1 MKYKKEETQNRREVL
16 RGSLRTTA
24 LPQAGRA
31 KSTSSSEATGK
42 LPREDELLEYL
53 T

>member
-1 MKYKKEETQNRREVL
+1 MKYRKEEAQNRREVL

-24 LPQAGRA
+24 LQQAGRA
-31 KSTSSSEATGK
+31 KPTSSSEAMGK
-42 LPREDELLEYL
+42 LPREDELIDYL